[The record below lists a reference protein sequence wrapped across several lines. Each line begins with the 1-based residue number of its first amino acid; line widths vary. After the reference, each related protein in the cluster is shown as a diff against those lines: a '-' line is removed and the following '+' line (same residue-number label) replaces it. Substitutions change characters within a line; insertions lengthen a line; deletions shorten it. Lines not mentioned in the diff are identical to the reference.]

1 MSHIK
6 FILPSWSAPKHV
18 KALVTTRT
26 GGVSKP
32 PFESLNL
39 GMHVNDDKNAVD
51 LNRQKL
57 ISQAGLSNQ
66 PVWLNQIHGV
76 DILNLDIARSIAT
89 SQDYN
94 LSYDGSF
101 TSKKNKV
108 CAIMTAD
115 CLPLFLCDEAGEQV
129 ALFHVGWRGL
139 AHGIIENGIKLF
151 RSPPAKIIA
160 WAGPCIGADRFE
172 IGVEVRDELGGS
184 ASAYRPSKS
193 NKDKLLAD
201 LYQLTGERLTMVGVE
216 NYSHSDYCTYED
228 YELFFSYRRDKKTGR
243 MASLIWKE

>member
-1 MSHIK
+1 MSQLK
-6 FILPSWSAPKHV
+6 FIYPDWSAPKHV
-18 KALVTTRT
+18 KALVTTRL
-26 GGVSKP
+26 GGVSEP
-32 PFESLNL
+32 PFESLNIGL
-39 GMHVNDDKNAVD
+39 HVSDDKNAVKV
-51 LNRQKL
+51 NRQK
-57 ISQAGLSNQ
+57 IITQVGLANE
-66 PVWLNQIHGV
+66 PVWLNQIHGAN
-76 DILNLDIARSIAT
+76 ILDLDAASIAT
-89 SQDYN
+89 SKDN
-94 LSYDGSF
+94 ELSFDGSV

-129 ALFHVGWRGL
+129 ALLHVGWRGL